1 MSFALFTDSS
11 ANLTEAEYTA
21 NRVEV
26 VSLMLNIND
35 EKEIICYE
43 PGVVFDSEA
52 FFRRMR
58 EDSSMEMRTSMVNT
72 ATFLYAF
79 EPRLQAGEDILYLG
93 MAGGI
98 SGTCGAGQKAAEI
111 LQAKYPAR
119 KLRVVDTLTATIGEG
134 MILLETVKLRDSGA
148 GVDEAA
154 AHAERR
160 SHEIRS
166 YFMVDDLNFLRRGGR
181 ISGSAALAG
190 GIMHLKPILKG
201 DAEGKIVLDLKIL
214 GRKKA
219 VKTLRDLFEQLHVP
233 NQDNRLIG
241 ITHTGCEDEAHLL
254 AADIIERHPEISARV
269 VPFEPCTASHVGP
282 GALGLF
288 FF

>member
-1 MSFALFTDSS
+1 MSFALFTDST
-11 ANLTEAEYTA
+11 AGLTEAEYNA
-21 NRVEV
+21 NQIEV
-26 VSLMLNIND
+26 LPLSLSLNED
-35 EKEIICYE
+35 EILCYE

-58 EDSSMEMRTSMVNT
+58 EDATLVMKTSMVNT
-72 ATFLYAF
+72 SAFLAAF
-79 EPRLQAGEDILYLG
+79 EPRLQAGEDVLYLG

-98 SGTCGAGQKAAEI
+98 SGTCGAGQVAAEI
-111 LQAKYPAR
+111 LQKKYPER
-119 KLRVVDTLTATIGEG
+119 KMLVVDTLTAILGQA
-134 MILLETVKLRDSGA
+134 MILLETAKLRDEGA
-148 GVDEAA
+148 SAVEAA

-166 YFMVDDLNFLRRGGR
+166 YIMVDDLNFLKRGGR

-190 GIMHLKPILKG
+190 NIMHLKPILKG
-201 DAEGKIVLDLKIL
+201 DEEGRLVLDLKIL

-219 VKTLRDLFEQLHVP
+219 IKTMLELFEKLHVA
-233 NQDNRLIG
+233 NNANRSIG

-254 AADIIERHPEISARV
+254 AADILERYPDVDAKITV
-269 VPFEPCTASHVGP
+269 FEPCTASHVGP
-282 GALGLF
+282 GAIGLF